1 VILYPAIDILE
12 GKAVRLVRGDFE
24 ARTVYDADP
33 LDAARRW
40 VREGARVLHV
50 VDLDGARSGS
60 PVNLDQV
67 ERIVHEVEVPV
78 QLGGG
83 LRSVEAVRAAVG
95 AGVTRVVLGTAAFAD
110 VDFLDD
116 VVSEHGGRVVVSVDA
131 RDGRLASA
139 GWREQTEIPAE
150 EVFERL
156 GRRGVRS
163 FVYSNI
169 DRDGMLSGPD
179 LAEVRRVAAAVRGRF
194 LYSGGVASVGDLEAL
209 AGLRQVNLAGVI
221 VGKALYE
228 GRLTIA
234 EAQAALDDSGRGPR
248 DAAGEERHAL

>member
-1 VILYPAIDILE
+1 VIVYPAIDILE
-12 GKAVRLVRGDFE
+12 GKAVRLARGNFE

-33 LDAARRW
+33 VDAARRW
-40 VREGARVLHV
+40 VQEGARVLHV

-60 PVNLDQV
+60 PANLETV
-67 ERIVHEVEVPV
+67 ARIAREVGVPI

-83 LRSVEAVRAAVG
+83 LRSVGAVADAVR
-95 AGVTRVVLGTAAFAD
+95 AGVTRVVLGTAAYTD
-110 VDFLDD
+110 VDFLDE
-116 VVSEHGGRVVVSVDA
+116 VVAEHGDRVVVSVDT
-131 RDGRLASA
+131 RQGRLAAA

-179 LAEVRRVAAAVRGRF
+179 LDEVRSVAAAVRGRF
-194 LYSGGVASVGDLEAL
+194 LYSGGIAATGDLHAL
-209 AGLRQVNLAGVI
+209 AALRQVNLAGVI

-228 GRLTIA
+228 GRFTI
-234 EAQAALDDSGRGPR
+234 EQAQTALDGSNRRPEG
-248 DAAGEERHAL
+248 ALSKERHAL